1 MVQTHR
7 GYRIRAQSWR
17 IANLSHLFNTGVS
30 AAELISASH
39 QPNQNMPKVIAIS
52 VYVDN
57 LDKAVA
63 FYRDALGFAEQARPV
78 PFIVE
83 LAHEGAA
90 LVLCQ
95 AETAASSGYP
105 NRAGIVIGVMA
116 PDLTA
121 AVKRVTS
128 AGYTP
133 VHNEPQEYPGGKYVA
148 VADPAGNVVEL
159 ISPE

>member
-1 MVQTHR
+1 
-7 GYRIRAQSWR
+7 
-17 IANLSHLFNTGVS
+17 
-30 AAELISASH
+30 
-39 QPNQNMPKVIAIS
+39 MPKVIAIS
-52 VYVDN
+52 IYADD

-63 FYRDALGFAEQARPV
+63 FYRDSLGFSEQARPA
-78 PFIVE
+78 PYIVE

-95 AETAASSGYP
+95 AESAAPGGYP
-105 NRAGIVIGVMA
+105 KRAGVVLGIFA
-116 PDLTA
+116 PDLSA

-133 VHNEPQEYPGGKYVA
+133 IHNEPQEYPGGKYVA
-148 VADPAGNVVEL
+148 VADPSGNVVEL

>member
-1 MVQTHR
+1 
-7 GYRIRAQSWR
+7 
-17 IANLSHLFNTGVS
+17 
-30 AAELISASH
+30 
-39 QPNQNMPKVIAIS
+39 MPKVIAIS
-52 VYVDN
+52 IYADN

-63 FYRDALGFAEQARPV
+63 FYRDALGFSEQARPV

-95 AETAASSGYP
+95 AESPASVGYP
-105 NRAGIVIGVMA
+105 NRAGVVIGIMA
-116 PDLTA
+116 PDLDA
-121 AVKRVTS
+121 AVNRVKS
-128 AGYTP
+128 AGHAP
-133 VHNEPQEYPGGKYVA
+133 IHSEPQAYPGGKYVA